1 MSVLYALANL
11 WLKRSPY
18 LLYSSPP
25 SHTVYKNYAIIEHV
39 ISLIAKQTRQELQ
52 IFRKILQPFDSST
65 ESSKHLSLFELEIIQ
80 AYYLLIC
87 SGCLPCLGL
96 SGLYMAETLLRKKKE
111 TSVCVFEKEDR
122 FGGRIFDYWFPQAP
136 DISVG
141 KELLSSKKQKNER
154 ASGWAGRQRKERTS
168 ARASEW
174 AHERTNVRPT
184 DQPTKRTNERTNDV
198 LWDTKVFWCRKQHDV
213 REWGGGVGVWVS
225 HIQIVLLVK

>member
-1 MSVLYALANL
+1 
-11 WLKRSPY
+11 
-18 LLYSSPP
+18 
-25 SHTVYKNYAIIEHV
+25 
-39 ISLIAKQTRQELQ
+39 
-52 IFRKILQPFDSST
+52 
-65 ESSKHLSLFELEIIQ
+65 
-80 AYYLLIC
+80 
-87 SGCLPCLGL
+87 
-96 SGLYMAETLLRKKKE
+96 MAETLLRKKKE

-198 LWDTKVFWCRKQHDV
+198 L
-213 REWGGGVGVWVS
+213 
-225 HIQIVLLVK
+225 